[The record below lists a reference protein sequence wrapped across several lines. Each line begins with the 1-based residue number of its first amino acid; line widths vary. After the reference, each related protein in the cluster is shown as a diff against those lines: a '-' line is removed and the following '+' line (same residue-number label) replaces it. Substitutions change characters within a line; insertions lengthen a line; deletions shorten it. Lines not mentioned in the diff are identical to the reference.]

1 MDGFL
6 QDVGSLLISVI
17 FGLYIFMLLLRLIF
31 QILRADFYNPLSQ
44 AIVKITNPPLLP
56 LRKIIPG
63 LWGID
68 LASVLLIVVLQ
79 MAEIWLL
86 LFMKGHAVSIVPLV
100 IISLGYLLKSVI
112 WIFLGAIFI
121 RILLSWIS
129 PYGGGQNPVVGL
141 VYSLSEPLL
150 RPARR
155 MLPSMGGLDLSP
167 MLAVIGLYILLMA
180 INHLFGF
187 R

>member
-1 MDGFL
+1 
-6 QDVGSLLISVI
+6 
-17 FGLYIFMLLLRLIF
+17 MLLLRLIF
-31 QILRADFYNPLSQ
+31 QIMRADFYNPLSQ

-68 LASVLLIVVLQ
+68 LASVLLIIVLQ
-79 MAEIWLL
+79 TVEIWLL
-86 LFMKGHAVSIVPLV
+86 LLVRGHTVSVVPLV
-100 IISLGYLLKSVI
+100 IISLGYVVKSVI

-129 PYGGGQNPVVGL
+129 PYGTAQNPVAGL
-141 VYSLSEPLL
+141 VHTLSEPLL
-150 RPARR
+150 RPVRR

-167 MLAVIGLYILLMA
+167 MLVIVGLYILLTA
-180 INHLFGF
+180 VNHLFGF

>member
-6 QDVGSLLISVI
+6 QDVGSLLISVV

-31 QILRADFYNPLSQ
+31 QILRADFYNPMSQ

-68 LASVLLIVVLQ
+68 MASVLLIIVLQ
-79 MAEIWLL
+79 VAEIWLL
-86 LFMKGHAVSIVPLV
+86 LWLKGHAVPVVALV
-100 IISLGYLLKSVI
+100 LISVGYLLKSVL

-121 RILLSWIS
+121 RILLSWIT
-129 PYGGGQNPVVGL
+129 PYGAGQNPVVGL
-141 VYSLSEPLL
+141 VYSVSEPLL

-155 MLPSMGGLDLSP
+155 LLPQMGGLDLSP
-167 MLAVIGLYILLMA
+167 MLVVVGLYILLMA
-180 INHLFGF
+180 VNRLFGV
-187 R
+187 